1 MSDNKDTKKKGFF
14 SRLIQGATDLVS
26 GESAEVKSTEI
37 PTKTQL
43 NKMKKAEIVEVAS
56 NNGLNLDISLTK
68 VKLIEEWESHF
79 NEAEAPAEEVVAA
92 AEEEAPVEEEALSLI
107 HI

>member
-43 NKMKKAEIVEVAS
+43 NKMKKAEIVEAAS

-79 NEAEAPAEEVVAA
+79 NQAEAPAEEVVAA
-92 AEEEAPVEEEALSLI
+92 AEEEAPGADSAPAEE
-107 HI
+107 

>member
-43 NKMKKAEIVEVAS
+43 NKMKKAEIVEAAIDVDLTSQRSDSLCSGGTSHQAAHAAVAS
-56 NNGLNLDISLTK
+56 K
-68 VKLIEEWESHF
+68 
-79 NEAEAPAEEVVAA
+79 
-92 AEEEAPVEEEALSLI
+92 
-107 HI
+107 